1 MVWDFWPN
9 SARQPWFYV
18 LKGSLRTYYD
28 SLNIQTTEGGNTDL
42 LFKAGEEVLM
52 QGRFPV

>member
-28 SLNIQTTEGGNTDL
+28 SLNRQTTEGGNTDL
-42 LFKAGEEVLM
+42 LFKAGEEVSM